1 VASVMEA
8 TSGPALRVVGL
19 AKGFNTRT
27 GRIWAVQNMS
37 FDVQAGEVL
46 AFLGPNGA
54 GKTTTIKMTAG
65 LVRPD
70 RGEVW
75 VRGWSL
81 AQHHDAA
88 TAQLGAVL
96 EGSRNLYWR
105 LTVMENLQYW
115 GAMRR
120 MPLAAARRRGEELLE
135 LVGLSARARNTVQT
149 LSRGMQQKVA
159 LCQALMHRPSVLLLD
174 EPTLGLDLESG
185 EGIKRLVRALARDGT
200 AVLLTT
206 HQLDVAQEL
215 ADRVAIVRGGRL
227 VLEGET
233 RAVLARFSQPVVMI
247 QAATP
252 WPPDLLSR
260 LGGLPVTMVS
270 ADTLLVDLAS
280 PEDAM
285 AYHVLERLYPHPLLR
300 VERDQADLAEVFQR
314 VMDGDF
320 GNRPDDPKRP
330 AALREGETG

>member
-1 VASVMEA
+1 MASVMEPG
-8 TSGPALRVVGL
+8 SGPALRVEGL
-19 AKGFNTRT
+19 AKGFHTRT
-27 GRIWAVQNMS
+27 GRIWAVHNIS
-37 FDVQAGEVL
+37 FEVQAGEVL

-54 GKTTTIKMTAG
+54 GKTTTIKMAAG

-70 RGEVW
+70 VGEVW

-81 AQHHDAA
+81 ARHHDVA

-120 MPLAAARRRGEELLE
+120 MSLAAARRRGEELLE
-135 LVGLSARARNTVQT
+135 LVGLAARARNTVQT

-174 EPTLGLDLESG
+174 EPTLGLDVESG
-185 EGIKRLVRALARDGT
+185 EGIKRLVRTLAHEGT

-206 HQLDVAQEL
+206 HQLDVAEEL
-215 ADRVAIVRGGRL
+215 ADRVAIVRGGQL

-233 RAVLARFSQPVVMI
+233 HAVLARFSQPMLTI
-247 QAATP
+247 QAAAP
-252 WPPDLLSR
+252 WPPDLMSR
-260 LGGLPVTMVS
+260 LAGLPVTVVS
-270 ADTLLVDLAS
+270 ADTLVVDLAG
-280 PEDAM
+280 PDGTM
-285 AYHVLERLYPHPLLR
+285 LYHVLERLYPHPLLR
-300 VERDQADLAEVFQR
+300 VERDQADLGQVFQR
-314 VMDGDF
+314 VMDGDL
-320 GNRPDDPKRP
+320 GSEGDAGESP
-330 AALREGETG
+330 AALRRGERA